1 MMQELTIK
9 QIPLLLNSIVLSASL
24 FGSIYLFST
33 SLFGLNNKWINDKKS
48 CWGMFEMVNGT
59 IMVCSGIVMVLSIV
73 YMSI

>member
-9 QIPLLLNSIVLSASL
+9 QSSLLLNSIVLSASL

-33 SLFGLNNKWINDKKS
+33 SLLGLNNKWIDDKKS
-48 CWGMFEMVNGT
+48 CWGMVEIVNGT